1 MNEEAA
7 ALRALADWHRFKAP
21 PGAAHAAMAASLDA
35 LAAALEAPDRQPALA
50 AARAE
55 LGGLLHWLGE
65 QDALAEYESLADRYR
80 RSLDPAAMPDAA
92 AYLAGLIRRARA
104 AAGA

>member
-21 PGAAHAAMAASLDA
+21 PGGPTDPARHAAALDT
-35 LAAALEAPDRQPALA
+35 LAAALEEAALDA
-50 AARAE
+50 AWAE
-55 LGGLLHWLGE
+55 LHGLLHWLGE
-65 QDALAEYESLADRYR
+65 QDALAEYEMLADRYR
-80 RSLDPAAMPDAA
+80 RSLDPGAMPDAP
-92 AYLAGLIRRARA
+92 AYLAALTRRARA